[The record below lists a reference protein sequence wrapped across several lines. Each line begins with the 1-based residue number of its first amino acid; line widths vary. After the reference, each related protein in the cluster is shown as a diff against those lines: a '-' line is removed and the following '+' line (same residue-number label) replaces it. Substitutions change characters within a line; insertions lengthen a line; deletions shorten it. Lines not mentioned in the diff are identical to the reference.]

1 MNMSETDIPNIN
13 LINKINMSIFDIP
26 ISYNT
31 HVRCKKECRYSM
43 PFWLVSLI
51 LYFAFYDDD

>member
-1 MNMSETDIPNIN
+1 MNMSEMDIPNIN

-31 HVRCKKECRYSM
+31 HVRCKKNGGTQC
-43 PFWLVSLI
+43 PFGS
-51 LYFAFYDDD
+51 YA